1 MDETTITE
9 LGQRFAATE
18 VKVFGEVVVPRMRLD
33 CTPGQFVGF
42 GVSPS
47 AIVPFGFKAGVNWTA
62 LHFEVRLGSG
72 SSLYVAAIRVFP
84 PYKDPDKVQSPGLE
98 PGTECAYAQVSCR
111 EDPRRAKAAFEQM
124 PQGDSGARQLLSPWN
139 ASTFTRAS
147 GPDWATTEA
156 FDLLVDA
163 ATQAVFSTR
172 DQVADAA

>member
-1 MDETTITE
+1 MDEAAITE

-18 VKVFGEVVVPRMRLD
+18 VKVFGEVVTPRMRLD
-33 CTPGQFVGF
+33 CTPDQFIGF

-47 AIVPFGFKAGVNWTA
+47 AIVPFGLKAGVNWTA
-62 LHFEVRLGSG
+62 LHFGVRLGSG
-72 SSLYVAAIRVFP
+72 SNLYVAAIRVFP
-84 PYKDPDKVQSPGLE
+84 PYKDSDRVQSSGLE

-111 EDPRRAKAAFEQM
+111 EDPRRAKDAFEKM
-124 PQGDSGARQLLSPWN
+124 PQGAGGARQLLSPWN

-163 ATQAVFSTR
+163 ATQAVFSAR
-172 DQVADAA
+172 GQIAHAA